1 MPKTFQR
8 RRPTEQEG
16 MIRLSFSLTVT
27 AVHSLL
33 LGIYIFFQ
41 TEKFYEFF
49 FGVAVEN
56 LFFVKQAGL
65 FLFCMGL
72 FYVVP
77 LLHLKSHK
85 NTINIIILTKILAVV
100 FLLFN
105 FHLVPKAAAIL
116 TAALIDALFAMV
128 LIWNSHT
135 AGLLL
140 RRKMCVTN
148 NNKKP

>member
-1 MPKTFQR
+1 MLRNLQHRK
-8 RRPTEQEG
+8 PTEKQG
-16 MIRLSFSLTVT
+16 LIRLSFSLTVT

-41 TEKFYEFF
+41 TEKFYKFF

-72 FYVVP
+72 FYSVP

-85 NTINIIILTKILAVV
+85 NTINIIIMSKILAVV
-100 FLLFN
+100 FLLSN
-105 FHLVPKAAAIL
+105 FSLVPKTATIL
-116 TAALIDALFAMV
+116 IAALIDTLLAVA

-140 RRKMCVTN
+140 RGKMNV
-148 NNKKP
+148 